1 MQSIDISKVISGMVL
16 AEPATD
22 MLGNPLFEKNTVL
35 DIQKI
40 KTLKAWGVK
49 SVSIERTVNVKSKA
63 NGTKPV
69 TRRRKTTQILRA
81 SSKKS
86 RTDRIEKNRESDQPA
101 EKIKALNHMFE
112 KHLGNELM
120 CKIKKIAETQL
131 PKESGK

>member
-1 MQSIDISKVISGMVL
+1 MQSINVSKIKTGMVL

-49 SVSIERTVNVKSKA
+49 SVSVDKNTGVASSS

-69 TRRRKTTQILRA
+69 TRRRRTTQILRA
-81 SSKKS
+81 SSKNTNPDRLEKTPETEKS
-86 RTDRIEKNRESDQPA
+86 IEKTEV
-101 EKIKALNHMFE
+101 LNHMFK
-112 KHLGNELM
+112 KHLNNELM
-120 CKIKKIAETQL
+120 CKIKEIAEVQL
-131 PKESGK
+131 PKETS